1 MYDEANQGKYAT
13 INNVYYPT
21 TTNPKVAEKFNSLP
35 GVTETDKYLFAN
47 IDKCMRYDLLKIV
60 PGWNDVLSNYLSDYF
75 NKAMDGTVANVEPIL
90 KEMESKANEAIAKEW
105 SNFNSKLAKVQAD
118 FDSTH

>member
-1 MYDEANQGKYAT
+1 M
-13 INNVYYPT
+13 
-21 TTNPKVAEKFNSLP
+21 
-35 GVTETDKYLFAN
+35 
-47 IDKCMRYDLLKIV
+47 
-60 PGWNDVLSNYLSDYF
+60 LSNYLSDYF